1 MTGQQPSKAADLR
14 RMFGRRLGSTN
25 DEGWCLGQCRYGAI
39 APAWGKFSEIV
50 GPDALAHA
58 PIDWQSTNHVNAGK
72 RHFLF
77 YLRDRTFE
85 CFADA
90 WAFSP
95 RA

>member
-1 MTGQQPSKAADLR
+1 MKAGTSGIADTAPSLR
-14 RMFGRRLGSTN
+14 RGEF
-25 DEGWCLGQCRYGAI
+25 Y
-39 APAWGKFSEIV
+39 EIV

-77 YLRDRTFE
+77 YLRDGTFE